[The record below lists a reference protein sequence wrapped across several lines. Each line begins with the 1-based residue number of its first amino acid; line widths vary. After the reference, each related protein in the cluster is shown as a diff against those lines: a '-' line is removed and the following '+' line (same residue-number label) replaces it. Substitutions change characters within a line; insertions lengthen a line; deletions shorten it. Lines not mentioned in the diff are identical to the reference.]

1 MEATASPVRR
11 GEVGTRAQLA
21 LMEFPLFPVFLR
33 AAVQTPPVPRGW
45 AGSGK
50 SACLPIIHLAALER
64 EQSTQTYGEWCLHG
78 EKSDKSLFVQHFF
91 TFVLLSF
98 SVRNKYQLGFSQTAG
113 PFNITGIV
121 CTGLASDE
129 ASGGGVRQRGWHM
142 GGSFSSCSTCLFMT
156 QTTGVLVHFFN
167 FILPSLYFRKTIW
180 RTRSTFG
187 SHGMCKAALHSQ
199 DSSFLR
205 FESPLKFT
213 TSHISQ
219 LHSRLLGFSP
229 WCSFWSNCWITRN
242 QWWKKY
248 SSSLTTIK

>member
-1 MEATASPVRR
+1 MEATASSVRR

-21 LMEFPLFPVFLR
+21 LMEFPLYPVFLR

-64 EQSTQTYGEWCLHG
+64 EQSTQTYGEWCPHG

-91 TFVLLSF
+91 TFFLLSF
-98 SVRNKYQLGFSQTAG
+98 SVRNKYTLGFSQMAG

-121 CTGLASDE
+121 CTGLTSDE
-129 ASGGGVRQRGWHM
+129 ASGGGVRQCGWHT
-142 GGSFSSCSTCLFMT
+142 GGSFSACSTCLFMT
-156 QTTGVLVHFFN
+156 QTTGVLVHFFH
-167 FILPSLYFRKTIW
+167 FIFAFFVLW
-180 RTRSTFG
+180 TRSTFG
-187 SHGMCKAALHSQ
+187 LHGMCKAALHSQ

-205 FESPLKFT
+205 FESPPKFT

-219 LHSRLLGFSP
+219 LHSRLLGFLP